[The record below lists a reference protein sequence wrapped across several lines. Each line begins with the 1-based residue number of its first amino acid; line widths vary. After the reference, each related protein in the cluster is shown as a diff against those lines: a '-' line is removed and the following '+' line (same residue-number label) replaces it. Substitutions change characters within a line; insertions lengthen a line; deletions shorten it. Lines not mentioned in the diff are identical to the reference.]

1 MNENLFTSE
10 RFKLVSEYLKE
21 HGRATVGEL
30 ASYLYVSNATI
41 RRDLNEMQRLGIVK
55 RTHGGAILLDSNDD
69 GNIFLRIEKNVNDKS
84 KTVDIAIDKIP
95 QFNTIF
101 IDNSSTCLALALRM
115 DFQYKTIIT
124 NGFQLAVKMATKKD
138 VKVIFLGGVIQYAS
152 YSTDG
157 SLATDMLDRFHMDL
171 MLSSCA
177 SIKKDGTYEPT
188 LETMEIKRAAFA
200 RSDKRILLADKN
212 KFNNSH
218 PYKTMALKEYDA
230 IYTNA
235 NDDTISPLKS
245 LDIKIYNR

>member
-21 HGRATVGEL
+21 HGRATVAEL

-69 GNIFLRIEKNVNDKS
+69 GNIFLRIEKNANDKS
-84 KTVDIAIDKIP
+84 RTVDIAIDKIP

-101 IDNSSTCLALALRM
+101 IDNSSTCLACALRM

-138 VKVIFLGGVIQYAS
+138 VKVIFLGGVIQYSS

-177 SIKKDGTYEPT
+177 SIKQDGTYEPT
-188 LETMEIKRAAFA
+188 LETMEIKRVAFA

-218 PYKTMALKEYDA
+218 PYKTRTLKEYDA

-235 NDDTISPLKS
+235 NDSTISPLQS
-245 LDIKIYNR
+245 SGIKIYNH